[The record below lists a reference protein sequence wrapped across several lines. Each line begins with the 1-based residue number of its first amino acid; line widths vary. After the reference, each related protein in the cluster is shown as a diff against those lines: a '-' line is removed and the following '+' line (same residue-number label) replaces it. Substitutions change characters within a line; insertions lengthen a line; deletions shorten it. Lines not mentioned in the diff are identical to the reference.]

1 MWLAHGVNYQ
11 RMNVLITGGAGYVGT
26 ELLAKLA
33 LNKQINKITI
43 YDNLSKGHR
52 SLFLEKKSSF
62 LSKIVFVHGEI
73 LDSRLLKKQLADTD
87 VLIHLAAMVTTPF
100 ANTDPHFFEQVNH
113 WGTAEV
119 VYAAEES
126 GVSKLIYLSSTAVYG
141 TGTDLADESILP
153 LPQTYYGISKLRGET
168 HVNRLMEKKNSIILR
183 GGNIYGFSKSM
194 RFDAV
199 INKFMFDA
207 HFTNRIQIF
216 GNGKQTRAFIHVE
229 HLVNTIEQC
238 VLKEVPTGTY
248 NLVDKNLQILEI
260 LDALKELYPDLE
272 FIYANQHMKLRELN
286 VSLESKLFESI
297 TRFTSTSLSDELQ
310 VFKSQFAF

>member
-26 ELLAKLA
+26 ELLAKLT

-73 LDSRLLKKQLADTD
+73 LDSRLLKKQLTDTD

-216 GNGKQTRAFIHVE
+216 GNGKQTRAFIHIE

>member
-1 MWLAHGVNYQ
+1 
-11 RMNVLITGGAGYVGT
+11 MNVLITGGAGYVGT

-73 LDSRLLKKQLADTD
+73 LDSRLLKKQLTDTD

-229 HLVNTIEQC
+229 HLVNTI
-238 VLKEVPTGTY
+238 
-248 NLVDKNLQILEI
+248 
-260 LDALKELYPDLE
+260 
-272 FIYANQHMKLRELN
+272 
-286 VSLESKLFESI
+286 
-297 TRFTSTSLSDELQ
+297 
-310 VFKSQFAF
+310 